1 MANLD
6 AYLDQTV
13 INIVKI
19 PYISFGSTTSSTLLA
34 TDAIGITYRTIYI
47 QGNGGAVTL
56 TSTPSITAGEYDGQ
70 RLTIHGLSD
79 TNTVT
84 LQDASVL
91 SGSGV
96 HLTHAYRCV
105 FGKNDT
111 MTLTWY
117 ETDSVWVELSRSD
130 SY

>member
-1 MANLD
+1 MASLD
-6 AYLDQTV
+6 TYVDQTV
-13 INIVKI
+13 INVVKI
-19 PYISFGSTTSSTLLA
+19 PYITFGSTTTSSLLA
-34 TDAIGITYRTIYI
+34 TDAIGITYRTNYI

-91 SGSGV
+91 PGSGV